1 MKTYVSLTSNS
12 SQNSL
17 KKIICFSDIEIG
29 EFIKLIAE
37 KNGNRSLKGL
47 VFIVREINK
56 ENVNIDF
63 NSPNI
68 YFNKKL
74 EDYNLENN
82 IKINISSGSSF
93 ELHWK
98 MMKYKEG
105 EYNYPPPYINDEC
118 PFNFEDIGSQ
128 QNIENIN
135 EAELGLTNDP
145 PNVIIIK
152 VNKHNYAY
160 NKKCLYKWL
169 MINKNKDVTLP
180 INNHILT
187 KIDIQNIF
195 DICIKI
201 QTEKFSDREPYSLY
215 KIDTEMKITEQNVI
229 TSPPTQVEEM
239 LPNPLIIFNNSSSN
253 GIQGLI
259 PMEGNSDITPH
270 CVCCIS

>member
-152 VNKHNYAY
+152 VNKYNYAY

>member
-1 MKTYVSLTSNS
+1 
-12 SQNSL
+12 
-17 KKIICFSDIEIG
+17 
-29 EFIKLIAE
+29 
-37 KNGNRSLKGL
+37 
-47 VFIVREINK
+47 
-56 ENVNIDF
+56 
-63 NSPNI
+63 
-68 YFNKKL
+68 
-74 EDYNLENN
+74 
-82 IKINISSGSSF
+82 
-93 ELHWK
+93 
-98 MMKYKEG
+98 
-105 EYNYPPPYINDEC
+105 
-118 PFNFEDIGSQ
+118 
-128 QNIENIN
+128 
-135 EAELGLTNDP
+135 
-145 PNVIIIK
+145 
-152 VNKHNYAY
+152 
-160 NKKCLYKWL
+160 

>member
-17 KKIICFSDIEIG
+17 KKITCFSDIEIG

-47 VFIVREINK
+47 VFIVIEINK
-56 ENVNIDF
+56 QNVNIDF

-68 YFNKKL
+68 HFNKKL
-74 EDYNLENN
+74 EDYNLKDN

-105 EYNYPPPYINDEC
+105 EHNYPPPYINDEC
-118 PFNFEDIGSQ
+118 PFNLEDIGSQ
-128 QNIENIN
+128 QKIENIN
-135 EAELGLTNDP
+135 EAELGSTNDP
-145 PNVIIIK
+145 PNVIIIN

-169 MINKNKDVTLP
+169 MINKNKDVILP
-180 INNHILT
+180 INNHTLT

-201 QTEKFSDREPYSLY
+201 ETEKFSDRDPYSLY
-215 KIDTEMKITEQNVI
+215 KVDKEMKIKDQNVI
-229 TSPPTQVEEM
+229 TSQPTQVEEM
-239 LPNPLIIFNNSSSN
+239 LPNPLIIFNNSSTN

-259 PMEGNSDITPH
+259 PMEGNADITPH